1 MNMPLFIMIDKK
13 EETYRIWIN
22 PQAGILSFHFVQGF
36 VQRYFSSAEEQM
48 IFARKM
54 SRCGYRI
61 Q

>member
-1 MNMPLFIMIDKK
+1 MIDKK
-13 EETYRIWIN
+13 EEPYRIWIN